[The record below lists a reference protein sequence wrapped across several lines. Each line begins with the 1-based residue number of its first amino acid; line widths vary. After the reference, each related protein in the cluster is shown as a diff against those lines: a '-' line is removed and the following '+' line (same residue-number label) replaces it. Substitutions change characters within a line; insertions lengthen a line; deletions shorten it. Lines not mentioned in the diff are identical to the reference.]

1 MSQISYN
8 KLFKLLRK
16 KNLKKTEFAYNAG
29 ISQNTLA
36 RMGQGQYISM
46 ELLVRVCEYLDCTFD
61 DVVEIERRVERR
73 MGYKVVDLFCGAGGL
88 SLGFQNAGFKISG
101 GIEFDN
107 TIIKTHEKNFPNA
120 INICADIR
128 NIPDEEVLDKFK
140 NNCDV
145 IIGGPPCQGFSA
157 ANMWQSDEEKI
168 EKNRLFYE
176 YIRFVKLLKP
186 KAFVIE
192 NVKQILTRENGYA
205 KNEILKITGELGY
218 KVSYSVLRA
227 SDYGV
232 PQKRER
238 AIFVGIRNDLDT
250 EFNFENLNKKKVVCV
265 KDAISDLYG
274 IVTNTEDPFEL
285 KTKPKSDYQTLMR
298 RNSDDIIFNHLTKF
312 PCEKVQKRMEFVPQG
327 GNWKDVP
334 LEMWDTQ
341 RTNRHSSAYRRL
353 NEQDVSITIDTGH
366 MNYFHPLYNRVPTV
380 RESARIQSFP
390 DDFVFVGNITSQYLQ
405 VGNAVPPLMAQ
416 AVANEIMKKLKEN
429 L

>member
-1 MSQISYN
+1 M
-8 KLFKLLRK
+8 LLKSCK
-16 KNLKKTEFAYNAG
+16 KYMEMRDEFD
-29 ISQNTLA
+29 
-36 RMGQGQYISM
+36 MK
-46 ELLVRVCEYLDCTFD
+46 
-61 DVVEIERRVERR
+61 
-73 MGYKVVDLFCGAGGL
+73 YKVVDLFCGAGGL
-88 SLGFQNAGFKISG
+88 SLGFQNAGFQISG

-128 NIPDEEVLDKFK
+128 NISDEEVLNRFD

-205 KNEILKITGELGY
+205 KNEILKITSELGY
-218 KVSYSVLRA
+218 KVKYSVLRA

-238 AIFVGIRNDLDT
+238 AIFVGIRNDLDI
-250 EFNFENLNKKKVVCV
+250 EFKFENLNRKSVVCV
-265 KDAISDLYG
+265 KDAISDLYE
-274 IVTNTEDPFEL
+274 IVTNSEEPFRL
-285 KTKPKSDYQTLMR
+285 KNKPQSDYQKLMR
-298 RNSDDIIFNHLTKF
+298 KNSDDIIFNHLTKF
-312 PCEKVQKRMEFVPQG
+312 PCEKVQERMKYVPQG

-334 LEMWDTQ
+334 TEMWDTQ

-353 NEQDVSITIDTGH
+353 SEQDVSITIDTGH

-390 DDFVFVGNITSQYLQ
+390 DYFIFIGNITSQYLQ

-416 AVANEIMKKLKEN
+416 AVASEIMNILKLKEN
-429 L
+429 S